1 MSLAL
6 RCTCPLSLEQQSS
19 TIDLGSK
26 EAPFT
31 TMIFSVGGIRI
42 LLDYRKRVIITLFTE
57 SKRYFFVSLAT
68 RRRELLVRGIPPSLD
83 LSVNYYTF
91 VISYRAQSVLRSQKY
106 LVVNETTRTF
116 LWGYTTCLKGEG
128 EPSKG

>member
-1 MSLAL
+1 MF
-6 RCTCPLSLEQQSS
+6 
-19 TIDLGSK
+19 DLGSK

-68 RRRELLVRGIPPSLD
+68 RRQELLVKGIPPSLD
-83 LSVNYYTF
+83 LLVNFYTF
-91 VISYRAQSVLRSQKY
+91 VITYRA
-106 LVVNETTRTF
+106 
-116 LWGYTTCLKGEG
+116 
-128 EPSKG
+128 

>member
-1 MSLAL
+1 M
-6 RCTCPLSLEQQSS
+6 SS
-19 TIDLGSK
+19 TFDLGSK

-31 TMIFSVGGIRI
+31 TMIFFVGGIRI
-42 LLDYRKRVIITLFTE
+42 LLDYRKRVIITLFNE
-57 SKRYFFVSLAT
+57 SRRYFFVSLAT
-68 RRRELLVRGIPPSLD
+68 RRRELLVRGIPPSLN

-116 LWGYTTCLKGEG
+116 F
-128 EPSKG
+128 